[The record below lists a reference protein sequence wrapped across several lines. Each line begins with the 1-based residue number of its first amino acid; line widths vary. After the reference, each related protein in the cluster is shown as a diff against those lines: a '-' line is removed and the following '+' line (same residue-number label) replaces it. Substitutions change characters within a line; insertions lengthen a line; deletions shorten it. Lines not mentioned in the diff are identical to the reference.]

1 MRFVCI
7 GVRHSPARRTHRPR
21 GPPRRHG
28 VHRLH
33 PRGRGEQQAGP
44 VQRRRDALPELDLAA
59 SVHDR
64 APTVGELERNRE
76 AFWDTQPSYGGS
88 AEIWD
93 VLKAAVAS
101 ASSGDIET
109 ARLFVESA
117 GCIVATPHLTVVF
130 DERGAKYDIRGGSAT
145 PANVAPDVSNAGD
158 VA

>member
-1 MRFVCI
+1 MAFD
-7 GVRHSPARRTHRPR
+7 TRPR
-21 GPPRRHG
+21 AAPT
-28 VHRLH
+28 
-33 PRGRGEQQAGP
+33 GRA
-44 VQRRRDALPELDLAA
+44 VRRDAMGCIASTPAGEANNKPVPSSVGGTHYPNWTLPPRFTIEPP
-59 SVHDR
+59 
-64 APTVGELERNRE
+64 PTVGELERNRE

-130 DERGAKYDIRGGSAT
+130 DERGAKYDIPRWVLAT

>member
-1 MRFVCI
+1 MGCI
-7 GVRHSPARRTHRPR
+7 ASTPAGEANNKPVPSSVGGTHYPNWTL
-21 GPPRRHG
+21 PPRFTIE
-28 VHRLH
+28 
-33 PRGRGEQQAGP
+33 PP
-44 VQRRRDALPELDLAA
+44 
-59 SVHDR
+59 
-64 APTVGELERNRE
+64 PTVGELERNRE

-130 DERGAKYDIRGGSAT
+130 DERGAK
-145 PANVAPDVSNAGD
+145 
-158 VA
+158 